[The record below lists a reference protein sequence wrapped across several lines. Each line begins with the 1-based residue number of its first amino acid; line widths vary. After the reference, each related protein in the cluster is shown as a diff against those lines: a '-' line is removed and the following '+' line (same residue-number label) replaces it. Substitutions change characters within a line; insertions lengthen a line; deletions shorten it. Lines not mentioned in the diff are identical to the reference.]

1 MTGKACKGR
10 GNNKIR
16 ERRNGFGDAK
26 TVNVVKSI
34 TVTKNISPGKGEK
47 GRKIII
53 L

>member
-16 ERRNGFGDAK
+16 EPRTGFGDAK
-26 TVNVVKSI
+26 KDKGVKSI
-34 TVTKNISPGKGEK
+34 AVTKNISPGKGEK